1 MTCAA
6 ALRVTLALA
15 LIATAAQAAPI
26 LPVDQD
32 YACNQSVDSGLVS
45 LSSTS
50 NVVPVTQVTPVTH
63 YQPLVQAH
71 AAIVDSECQ
80 HRPLDIPYGPSNYAY
95 DPSYGARFASNY
107 GAYGNRYGA
116 NADLRYGA
124 GYGAGY
130 GANADSMYGAGY
142 GVNADSRYG
151 AGYGAGSGGDALGD
165 MSSFA
170 GGLRKRQNIV
180 ESGLEES
187 SDASADATTSSLFYE
202 PQGGACDTSIPPQT
216 VDMGSNVHMIPS
228 TSVNPAT
235 FYQPQVQS
243 LESDIQ
249 ACAAESSALPE
260 QNVQLGSNVSI
271 QPTTQ
276 VLPQTMYQPAVHQL
290 TAEIDAAPQEDQSL
304 PQSSVELGSS
314 VQIVPTVSVTP
325 LTVFQPSVQSLPFII
340 DVEPCVNYY
349 DQQYQRGG
357 IDQFLQGSLGLD
369 QYQGGGGMDQ
379 FQQGGLGLDQYQGAA
394 GSIGFGQQGGLAAG
408 TSGWSE
414 FADADVGMSQQ
425 ADISGLSDYSCAT
438 PSWRAPLAS
447 GWRASTLGQI
457 APASRMI

>member
-6 ALRVTLALA
+6 AFRITLALA
-15 LIATAAQAAPI
+15 LIATATQAAPI
-26 LPVDQD
+26 LPAEPD

-45 LSSTS
+45 VSSTS

-71 AAIVDSECQ
+71 APIVDSECDY
-80 HRPLDIPYGPSNYAY
+80 RPLDIPYGSTDYRY
-95 DPSYGARFASNY
+95 DPRFASNY
-107 GAYGNRYGA
+107 GAYGGHYGVNAGPRY
-116 NADLRYGA
+116 NGA
-124 GYGAGY
+124 GYG
-130 GANADSMYGAGY
+130 
-142 GVNADSRYG
+142 RHP
-151 AGYGAGSGGDALGD
+151 LGD
-165 MSSFA
+165 MSPLA
-170 GGLRKRQNIV
+170 GGLRKRQITA
-180 ESGLEES
+180 ESGLAEPS
-187 SDASADATTSSLFYE
+187 GAFADATASSVFYE
-202 PQGGACDTSIPPQT
+202 PQGEACDTSIPRQT
-216 VDMGSNVHMIPS
+216 VDMGSSVNMIPS

-260 QNVQLGSNVSI
+260 QNVHLGSNVSI

-340 DVEPCVNYY
+340 NVEPCVDYY
-349 DQQYQRGG
+349 DQYQRGG
-357 IDQFLQGSLGLD
+357 IDQFHQGSLGLD
-369 QYQGGGGMDQ
+369 QFQGGAGAIGYG
-379 FQQGGLGLDQYQGAA
+379 QQSGLAGGAA
-394 GSIGFGQQGGLAAG
+394 
-408 TSGWSE
+408 SGWSQVSAA
-414 FADADVGMSQQ
+414 ADADFGLSQQ
-425 ADISGLSDYSCAT
+425 ADISGLSDYSCAS
-438 PSWRAPLAS
+438 PSWRAPLES
-447 GWRASTLGQI
+447 GWRTSALDQI
-457 APASRMI
+457 APTARMI

>member
-165 MSSFA
+165 MSSLA

-180 ESGLEES
+180 ESGLAES

-276 VLPQTMYQPAVHQL
+276 VLPQTMYQPA
-290 TAEIDAAPQEDQSL
+290 
-304 PQSSVELGSS
+304 
-314 VQIVPTVSVTP
+314 IVPTVSVTP

-369 QYQGGGGMDQ
+369 QYQGGGGMGQ